1 MSLGRCS
8 WSEVNK
14 GEGKRLT
21 TLSQVPHKPNFETYC
36 PALQKEVQGNQVD
49 IPRFS
54 ENRPTSPPVVNTGSN
69 DSPIPS
75 SEMSTVRPPAGP

>member
-21 TLSQVPHKPNFETYC
+21 TLSQVPHKPNFDTYC
-36 PALQKEVQGNQVD
+36 LTLPKGGTREPGGNAQV
-49 IPRFS
+49 P
-54 ENRPTSPPVVNTGSN
+54 
-69 DSPIPS
+69 
-75 SEMSTVRPPAGP
+75 